1 MLAKIKK
8 WFIEFILITLAIS
21 GCTRSAPVN
30 VSSLDNGEKA
40 GKGFSLLPEG
50 LIKKKVSVTPPGDY
64 VQTLTV
70 KEEKLEGAKTRSYG
84 LHVPALYDGKTAV
97 PLVIML
103 HSTGMSSA
111 DFAQMTRF
119 NAISDSNGFVVLYPD
134 AFGEKPIWNPGFF
147 ESSGANDVVFISSLI
162 DHMLQDFNI
171 DPKKVFVGG
180 YFDGGMMAYKLA
192 ASLPEKISAIGV
204 VGASI
209 GYQKAANEVVTL
221 EQALAPVS
229 VFAIHGVVDGVVPYD
244 LTKSLKKGTA
254 GYMPGSDAL
263 KYWIQ
268 ANGCDPNAS
277 VKKTKNE
284 NVIKAS
290 FTCKNGTAVRWISIW
305 DGNHDW
311 PGTTDKKAKKT
322 IDASEAMW
330 EFFVTHA
337 KQ

>member
-111 DFAQMTRF
+111 DFAQITRLMP
-119 NAISDSNGFVVLYPD
+119 SRMQMDSWFFIRTHL
-134 AFGEKPIWNPGFF
+134 EKNRYGIPYFSNPAEQMMWF
-147 ESSGANDVVFISSLI
+147 SSLPSSI
-162 DHMLQDFNI
+162 MCCRTFNI
-171 DPKKVFVGG
+171 DPKRVFVGG
-180 YFDGGMMAYKLA
+180 YFDGGMMADKLA
-192 ASLPEKISAIGV
+192 AALPEKISAIGV

-221 EQALAPVS
+221 EPALAPVS
-229 VFAIHGVVDGVVPYD
+229 VFAIHGFVDGVVPYD
-244 LTKSLKKGTA
+244 MTKGLNKGNA

-268 ANGCDPNAS
+268 TNGCDPNAT

-284 NVIKAS
+284 NVIKNHSPARMVRQS
-290 FTCKNGTAVRWISIW
+290 DGSPSGTGIMTGLEPLTKRQKRQLMHLKRC
-305 DGNHDW
+305 GN
-311 PGTTDKKAKKT
+311 
-322 IDASEAMW
+322 SS
-330 EFFVTHA
+330 
-337 KQ
+337 